1 MITKYIYL
9 NSSTDAHDCPLFN
22 VRVGTSQREQN
33 ALMELLAEAIFNDEI
48 YFCRVD
54 AESQEFILRLMEQ
67 NPNREI
73 YECSAAALLKL
84 RKCANSAHVKNLS
97 RQFRTRSERTAIA
110 THQKLKP

>member
-33 ALMELLAEAIFNDEI
+33 ALMELLAEAIFNDDI

-54 AESQEFILRLMEQ
+54 AEAQEFTLRLIEQ
-67 NPNREI
+67 NPNRDI

-84 RKCANSAHVKNLS
+84 RKCANSENVKNLS
-97 RQFRTRSERTAIA
+97 RQFRARAEQTAIA
-110 THQKLKP
+110 THQNLKT